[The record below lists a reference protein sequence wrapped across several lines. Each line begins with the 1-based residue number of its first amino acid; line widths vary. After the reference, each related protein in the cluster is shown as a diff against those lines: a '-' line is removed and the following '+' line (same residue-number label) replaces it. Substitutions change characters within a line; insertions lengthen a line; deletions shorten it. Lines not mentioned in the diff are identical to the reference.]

1 MKFLGLEISRAG
13 ASVPAQAR
21 VEPPVLAAAAE
32 AETSGT
38 ATPQQWITEIG
49 WGGGPKLSAKLPRVT
64 PQRGEQHGTIFAC
77 CNNIA
82 GDLSKVPLKLWQRQS
97 DGQEVRVREHPANYL
112 LNVEASPGVPAK
124 IMRFAL
130 VYAWAL
136 RGNGYAFGP
145 RDGGGELEMIE
156 LVDQDGCT
164 PLRAGRDRFYDFTDG
179 AGELRRVAS
188 RSMVHLRYM
197 ALDGWT
203 GRSPL
208 QVAAETVGLA
218 FAAQESAVRSVS
230 GAHSKAYLKLG
241 EHYGDEKT
249 LERNARR
256 IKNTLLNQGSDG
268 IPILG
273 PDEDI
278 KSLDLTAADQ
288 ELLQSRKFD
297 REQLAAIYRMPPSK
311 LQMLEYG
318 VKANGEQQAIDYLTD
333 CLFHWSGLAEQTM
346 AMAVLTR
353 REREAEFFLRHDFDA
368 LLQPTIKERNEALHK
383 AVGGPIMTPDEARK
397 KIGLPT
403 VEGGDKLNPAPN
415 MTRDDSA
422 GKADKK
428 GKEE

>member
-1 MKFLGLEISRAG
+1 MKLLGLEISRAG
-13 ASVPAQAR
+13 ASAPAQAR
-21 VEPPVLAAAAE
+21 VEPPVVAAAE

-38 ATPQQWITEIG
+38 SNPQPWMTEIG
-49 WGGGPKLSAKLPRVT
+49 WGGGPKLSSKLPRVT
-64 PQRGEQHGTIFAC
+64 PQRGEQHGTVFAC

-82 GDLSKVPLKLWQRQS
+82 GDLSKVPLKLWQRNA
-97 DGQEVRVREHPANYL
+97 DGQEVRVRDHPANYL

-124 IMRFAL
+124 VMRFAL

-136 RGNGYAFGP
+136 RGNGFAFGP
-145 RDGGGELEMIE
+145 RDGGGELELIE

-164 PLRAGRDRFYDFTDG
+164 PLKAGRDRFYDFTDG
-179 AGELRRVAS
+179 AGVARRVAS

-218 FAAQESAVRSVS
+218 FAAQASAARSLS
-230 GAHSKAYLKLG
+230 GAHAKAYMKM
-241 EHYGDEKT
+241 GDSYEND
-249 LERNARR
+249 EDRRRNARR
-256 IKNTLLNQGSDG
+256 LKEHLSNPNSDG
-268 IPILG
+268 VPVLG
-273 PDEDI
+273 PDDDI

-288 ELLQSRKFD
+288 ELLSSRKFD

-311 LQMLEYG
+311 LQMLEFG

-353 REREAEFFLRHDFDA
+353 SEREADFFLRHDFDA
-368 LLQPTIKERNEALHK
+368 LLQPTIKERNEAMNK
-383 AVGGPIMTPDEARK
+383 AIGGPFMTPNEGRK
-397 KIGLPT
+397 KIGLEP
-403 VEGGDKLNPAPN
+403 VDGGSTLNPAPN
-415 MTRDDSA
+415 MTRDDTQP
-422 GKADKK
+422 KK
-428 GKEE
+428 GKDE